1 MRRTLLVM
9 ATVATMT
16 MPSAG
21 LSPTLAQQA
30 QYEGPWCA
38 TVFNGEGSV
47 KEICHFRDFESCRL
61 EVVGGN
67 RGTCGH
73 NPRYAGKIDAYGTA
87 SGQSGPSAKRIS
99 KRKHHRHPG

>member
-1 MRRTLLVM
+1 MRRTLLAM
-9 ATVATMT
+9 AAVVAMALG
-16 MPSAG
+16 AG
-21 LSPTLAQQA
+21 SGLAQQR

-73 NPRYAGKIDAYGTA
+73 NPRYAGKVDARGTA
-87 SGQSGPSAKRIS
+87 LDQTGPSAKRIS
-99 KRKHHRHPG
+99 KRKHHRHRAGA